1 MRGTDYAAFVV
12 VDKRQRTVTVECRPS
27 SRERLYFSNQGER
40 IEIVAG
46 IEHLSDQVR
55 TALLSSRF
63 VANWL
68 ANAARFGGFDHL
80 VPLRSLSER
89 IWYGKA
95 CRLPLPGRSR
105 DASIQVK

>member
-1 MRGTDYAAFVV
+1 MATDTILHNAKIATNSTPSFVEALAITDGKIIAKGSEQDILRLRGPATKV
-12 VDKRQRTVTVECRPS
+12 
-27 SRERLYFSNQGER
+27 
-40 IEIVAG
+40 IE
-46 IEHLSDQVR
+46 
-55 TALLSSRF
+55 
-63 VANWL
+63 
-68 ANAARFGGFDHL
+68 